1 MIIEHLGGDKFLT
14 ALGARDL
21 VANDTGVS
29 FTLIHDNPKGIH
41 SVTISKEAVGFRVTC
56 YGCIVP
62 GSLQAPVRA
71 MEIVAI
77 PENLAAVLGK
87 LTGIGPL
94 QHRHL

>member
-1 MIIEHLGGDKFLT
+1 MIIEHLGGEKFLM
-14 ALGARDL
+14 ALGVRDL
-21 VANDTGVS
+21 TVSDTDVS

-41 SVTISKEAVGFRVTC
+41 SVMISKEPSGFKVAC
-56 YGCIVP
+56 YGRIVS

-71 MEIVAI
+71 TEFVAI

-87 LTGIGPL
+87 LTGIAAL